1 MLLVPSCVF
10 PALNQF
16 KCFVLSATYFY
27 VSTLLECTHK
37 PIYTV
42 LLGR

>member
-10 PALNQF
+10 PVLNQF

-27 VSTLLECTHK
+27 ISALLELTHNS
-37 PIYTV
+37 IYAAF
-42 LLGR
+42 LGR